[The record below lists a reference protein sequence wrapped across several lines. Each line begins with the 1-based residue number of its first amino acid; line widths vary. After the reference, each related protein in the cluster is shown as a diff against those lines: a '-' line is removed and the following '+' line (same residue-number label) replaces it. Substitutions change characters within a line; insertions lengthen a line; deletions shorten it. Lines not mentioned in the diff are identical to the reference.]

1 MSTRRRSKAHK
12 SSRVQKENE
21 RRRWSRSRR
30 YRRSRRSSHDRFYE
44 SVFDKKSISAT
55 STTLNGTI
63 PKLLLIILA
72 FRPIF
77 DVIRVIAVDFSI
89 RRWLGVVIPA
99 ISYPLGA
106 RLDSNRS
113 RIRLYGPNFGFTPC
127 NSDPGRR
134 PWCNNMSC
142 RKRLSTLGW
151 PN

>member
-1 MSTRRRSKAHK
+1 MHVSIDSTDAVLIRNPSPRRLLHLMELFRNYYLLRS
-12 SSRVQKENE
+12 
-21 RRRWSRSRR
+21 
-30 YRRSRRSSHDRFYE
+30 
-44 SVFDKKSISAT
+44 
-55 STTLNGTI
+55 
-63 PKLLLIILA
+63 IILA

-113 RIRLYGPNFGFTPC
+113 RIRLYGLNFGFTPC

-142 RKRLSTLGW
+142 RLAHTHSSRAVALSFHQSLST
-151 PN
+151 